1 MDATTDE
8 PNSPFARRPAR
19 HGRSVAVLLG
29 APLAAHALWA
39 MGDGSA
45 PSTRAPLD
53 WSHPAVLV
61 ALAAGLAALC
71 MMAFLSLSELALVS
85 VSRPR
90 VRKRAEEHDRRAEL
104 LMVLFA
110 DEDASYLSGIMIAIN
125 VLVIVVANTTALVA
139 IRTGHGSHGP
149 WIAAVQ
155 ILVTLLVGEII
166 PKTLATHHAE
176 RYALLVAPP
185 VHRLVH
191 SLVFRWGLG
200 VVNAV
205 SRPVRRLFGVTE
217 LRGRVLVSSEEIEA
231 LADVAEEEGVL
242 EAEEAHMIDGIVAF
256 RDLTTREIM
265 VSRVD
270 VVALPADCSL
280 PDAVDTITREGKSR
294 IPVYEGDLD
303 HVAGVLYAND
313 LLAAYHE
320 GRASG
325 TVRELV
331 RPAFA
336 VPDTMRIDALFR
348 ELQRRRVHMALVI
361 DEHGGVDG
369 IVTIEDVLE
378 EIFGGI
384 SDEHDTEEDPVVSM
398 GPGEWRFLAN
408 TSRHEVETVLGI
420 ALPDGDFDTIAGF
433 MMTELH
439 ALPHTGERVDHE
451 GYAFVVGEVEGPR
464 VRTVLVRRLSAVEA
478 VRDALDDA
486 DRAGPE

>member
-1 MDATTDE
+1 MGSGSGSSA
-8 PNSPFARRPAR
+8 S
-19 HGRSVAVLLG
+19 
-29 APLAAHALWA
+29 APLA
-39 MGDGSA
+39 
-45 PSTRAPLD
+45 
-53 WSHPAVLV
+53 WSHPQVVV
-61 ALAAGLAALC
+61 ALVAGLAALC
-71 MMAFLSLSELALVS
+71 VMSFLSLSELALVS
-85 VSRPR
+85 VNRPR
-90 VRKRAEEHDRRAEL
+90 IRKLAEEHDRRAES

-125 VLVIVVANTTALVA
+125 VLVIVMANTTALVA
-139 IRTGHGSHGP
+139 ILTGHASRGP
-149 WIAAVQ
+149 WVAAIQIA
-155 ILVTLLVGEII
+155 VTLLVGEII

-176 RYALLVAPP
+176 RYALLVARPI
-185 VHRLVH
+185 HWLVH
-191 SLVFRWGLG
+191 SFAFRWGLA

-205 SRPVRRLFGVTE
+205 SRPVRRLFGVAE
-217 LRGRVLVSSEEIEA
+217 MRGRVLISGEEIEA

-270 VVALPADCSL
+270 VVALPAECTV
-280 PDAVDTITREGKSR
+280 PEAVDSIAREGKSR

-313 LLAAYHE
+313 LLAVYHE

-369 IVTIEDVLE
+369 IVTIEDILE

-384 SDEHDTEEDPVVSM
+384 SDEHDIEEDPVVEL

-408 TSRHEVETVLGI
+408 TPRHEVETVLGI
-420 ALPDGDFDTIAGF
+420 VLPDGEFDTIAGF

-439 ALPHTGERVDHE
+439 ALPHTDERVDHE
-451 GYAFVVGEVEGPR
+451 GYAFTVGEVEGPR
-464 VRTVLVRRLSAVEA
+464 VRTVLVRRLTAVEA
-478 VRDALDDA
+478 VRDALDDS
-486 DRAGPE
+486 DHAGPE

>member
-1 MDATTDE
+1 M
-8 PNSPFARRPAR
+8 
-19 HGRSVAVLLG
+19 
-29 APLAAHALWA
+29 
-39 MGDGSA
+39 
-45 PSTRAPLD
+45 D

-231 LADVAEEEGVL
+231 LAD
-242 EAEEAHMIDGIVAF
+242 
-256 RDLTTREIM
+256 
-265 VSRVD
+265 
-270 VVALPADCSL
+270 
-280 PDAVDTITREGKSR
+280 
-294 IPVYEGDLD
+294 
-303 HVAGVLYAND
+303 
-313 LLAAYHE
+313 
-320 GRASG
+320 
-325 TVRELV
+325 
-331 RPAFA
+331 
-336 VPDTMRIDALFR
+336 
-348 ELQRRRVHMALVI
+348 
-361 DEHGGVDG
+361 
-369 IVTIEDVLE
+369 
-378 EIFGGI
+378 
-384 SDEHDTEEDPVVSM
+384 
-398 GPGEWRFLAN
+398 
-408 TSRHEVETVLGI
+408 
-420 ALPDGDFDTIAGF
+420 
-433 MMTELH
+433 
-439 ALPHTGERVDHE
+439 
-451 GYAFVVGEVEGPR
+451 
-464 VRTVLVRRLSAVEA
+464 
-478 VRDALDDA
+478 
-486 DRAGPE
+486 